1 MIFYLEGTGWLA
13 WELGNYKPVGVLRHK
28 AACRRRVA
36 SSGWVSGIICGDQN
50 MYRSTQYGL
59 YIIGKYINLASLSIF
74 GAIFLGKHGKFLW
87 RRTFL
92 KIRLLLDV
100 AFDASF
106 GNLKWVMSYDH
117 K

>member
-13 WELGNYKPVGVLRHK
+13 WELGNYKPVGVLMPK
-28 AACRRRVA
+28 TSCVF
-36 SSGWVSGIICGDQN
+36 WVGEWDNLWGPN

>member
-1 MIFYLEGTGWLA
+1 
-13 WELGNYKPVGVLRHK
+13 
-28 AACRRRVA
+28 
-36 SSGWVSGIICGDQN
+36 

-59 YIIGKYINLASLSIF
+59 YIIGKYINLASFSIF

-106 GNLKWVMSYDH
+106 GNLKWVMTTSRKHVIYVLFNFNDFSLCDVVKCLLQQIH
-117 K
+117 